1 MMELRLLG
9 TVDLRRD
16 DGGSARSVVVQP
28 KRMALL
34 AYLATATPRGP
45 HRRDILLG
53 LLWPELDAERGRGA
67 LSKALHHLRGSLGAE
82 ALVNRGEEAV
92 ELDGAR
98 VGSDVARFEE
108 ALAAGDLAGALDLYG
123 GDLLHGFF
131 LSDAPDFER
140 WLDGERTRL
149 REKAAGAAGAL
160 ADRARGAGDL
170 SSAVGWA
177 RRAMALSGT
186 REPEVRRLMA
196 LLDAA
201 GDRAG
206 ALQTYEDFVARLRAD
221 LEVDPSPETRA
232 LAEAVRKRVEVREPV
247 RGSDVVDSA
256 PVRDPAPIIHP
267 APVLEPAPAIDP
279 ALAQNPAPVLD
290 LAPVL
295 DAAPALDPRGLPPA
309 HHESSPPPVPV
320 RRGTLA
326 AVAGLALAALAI
338 LAALTLSPVRALP
351 GSGGVPL
358 EPGRVLVLPFQNQT
372 LDPALDPV
380 GRMAADWITDGVSRT
395 GTLEVVPS
403 GAAWSVERAGGDV
416 SGEPGPE
423 GGTLRLALET
433 GAGIVVSGSYYL
445 DGGRLYLQAV
455 TLDGGSGRVLR
466 SVEAVSVP
474 RDSTVQGIDRLR
486 SRVLAALALEADT
499 VYHIR
504 AATPPPTYEA
514 YQAYIGGMEAFVAGG
529 DPATALRL
537 YRQAAREDTTWAM
550 PRIAA
555 AIMHSNLGNPLA
567 ADSVLAPLAASRER
581 LGPLESG
588 TLDMVLGMLRGD
600 YGAAYVGMRE
610 AARIAP
616 GTINE
621 YMVAE
626 LARMM
631 NRPSEAVAVLEG
643 MGAERGELRGW
654 MAYWRELTWSYHM
667 LGDHEASLT
676 AARSARALYAQD
688 AFVLSQEVEA
698 LAALGRVA
706 EVRARVDE
714 RVASAD
720 TRTPQAGEL
729 MMIAARGLEVHGHPE
744 AAAELRERGLAWFET
759 RRDEVRGTP
768 EHRSLHAHLLF
779 DAGRLEEARDL
790 LAGLAGEVPGSPI
803 LAGRLGVV
811 LARMGEVEG
820 GKALSREVARYAS
833 PMGRAGPINT
843 TRGEHTLQRAA
854 IAAWLGDLAEA
865 VELLRQAQG
874 EGLVFGPHLH
884 TLPALAPLRGDPG
897 FQEWIRPR

>member
-9 TVDLRRD
+9 TVDLRRY
-16 DGGSARSVVVQP
+16 DGGSVRSVVVQP

-34 AYLATATPRGP
+34 AYLASATPRGP

-53 LLWPELDAERGRGA
+53 LLWPELDADRGRGA

-98 VGSDVARFEE
+98 VWSDVARFEE
-108 ALAAGDLAGALDLYG
+108 AVAAGDLPGALDLYG

-131 LSDAPDFER
+131 LSDAPEFER

-170 SSAVGWA
+170 ASAVGWA
-177 RRAMALSGT
+177 RRALALSGT

-232 LAEAVRKRVEVREPV
+232 VAEAVREREEVREAV
-247 RGSDVVDSA
+247 RVPGGVDPD
-256 PVRDPAPIIHP
+256 PVRDS
-267 APVLEPAPAIDP
+267 APAIDP
-279 ALAQNPAPVLD
+279 SPDQNPAP
-290 LAPVL
+290 
-295 DAAPALDPRGLPPA
+295 ALDRPGDRPPHHGLP
-309 HHESSPPPVPV
+309 SPPAPL
-320 RRGTLA
+320 RKGRLA

-338 LAALTLSPVRALP
+338 LAAVTLSPARALP
-351 GSGGVPL
+351 GLGDVPL

-403 GAAWSVERAGGDV
+403 SAAWGLERAGGDTA
-416 SGEPGPE
+416 GEPGPD
-423 GGTLRLALET
+423 GGTRRLARET

-445 DGGRLYLQAV
+445 DGDRLYLQAV

-466 SVEAVSVP
+466 SVEALSVP

-486 SRVLAALALEADT
+486 SRVLAALVLEADT

-514 YQAYIGGMEAFVAGG
+514 YRSYIQGMEAFVAGG

-537 YRQAAREDTTWAM
+537 YRQAAGEDSLWAM

-555 AIMHSNLGNPLA
+555 AIMYSNLGNDVA
-567 ADSVLAPLAASRER
+567 ADSILAPLAATREG
-581 LGPLESG
+581 LGPLERG

-631 NRPSEAVAVLEG
+631 NRPSEAVAVLEA
-643 MGAERGELRGW
+643 MGPERGELRGW
-654 MAYWRELTWSYHM
+654 VAYWRELTWVHHM
-667 LGDHEASLT
+667 LGDHEASLS
-676 AARSARALYAQD
+676 AARSARTLYPQEPTVLAL
-688 AFVLSQEVEA
+688 EVRA

-720 TRTPQAGEL
+720 IRAPQAGEL
-729 MMIAARGLEVHGHPE
+729 MMMAARELEVHGHPG
-744 AAAELRERGLAWFET
+744 AAADVRERGLAWFQT
-759 RRDEVRGTP
+759 RRDEVQGTP
-768 EHRSLHAHLLF
+768 EHRSLHAQLLL
-779 DAGRLEEARDL
+779 DAGRLEEARDR
-790 LAGLAGEVPGSPI
+790 LAVLVGEFPGNPI
-803 LAGRLGVV
+803 LSARLGVV
-811 LARMGEVEG
+811 MARLGEVEG
-820 GKALSREVARYAS
+820 ARAISREVARYVS
-833 PMGRAGPINT
+833 PMGRAGPLNA
-843 TRGEHTLQRAA
+843 TRGEHTLQRA
-854 IAAWLGDLAEA
+854 IISAWLADPVEA
-865 VELLRQAQG
+865 MELLRQAQG
-874 EGLVFGPHLH
+874 EGLVFGPDLH

-897 FQEWIRPR
+897 FQEWLRPR